1 MQLYAT
7 HTVVAL
13 QRVNRDFP
21 GLRLHNR
28 LALIVPDAAFCKD
41 FEQLLQDAL
50 NDAFHDVR
58 FHLINAEEA
67 SACVLG
73 TAAEP
78 GVETLVLDTVEQFD
92 GLERLIVIAI
102 GLDAPIDYSEG
113 TLKTRSRLY
122 RALTRA
128 HMMALVVNEKLP
140 GGWLEFL
147 GNVKFDGLDASAYD
161 AEAQESMQ
169 TNAAAVIT
177 ARGLDICD
185 EVQKAAIQRQL
196 SLAPLVHAAIVRQVQ
211 TDTTGDA
218 TIATKITTALDLCKQ
233 KLPAIEAQLQAA
245 LAASSY
251 CSEALPQELQPAV
264 MLAVLDGEEV
274 AAAVQKV
281 VVHAE
286 EEAVAQAEAAT
297 RAVLKRAQA
306 DQAVTKSDQEPPRQ
320 QQDATTPAAQ
330 VAAPTRARATGDTHV
345 AAPEKEKQTQ
355 AVWDTSNVSGSS
367 ELVVDGYGFDPY
379 ARTSPSSAEAAAAL
393 VAALEAHAPDAKVLP
408 LITKETAA
416 EKDQVS
422 LHS

>member
-7 HTVVAL
+7 HTVLAL
-13 QRVNRDFP
+13 KRVYDDFP

-113 TLKTRSRLY
+113 TLETRSRLY

-211 TDTTGDA
+211 TDTTGGA
-218 TIATKITTALDLCKQ
+218 TIATKITTALNLVKE
-233 KLPAIEAQLQAA
+233 KLPVIEAQLQAA
-245 LAASSY
+245 G
-251 CSEALPQELQPAV
+251 CTQELQPAV
-264 MLAVLDGEEV
+264 MSAVLNGEEV
-274 AAAVQKV
+274 ASAVQKV
-281 VVHAE
+281 VGHAE
-286 EEAVAQAEAAT
+286 EAAEAAI
-297 RAVLKRAQA
+297 RAGLDVAERAQT